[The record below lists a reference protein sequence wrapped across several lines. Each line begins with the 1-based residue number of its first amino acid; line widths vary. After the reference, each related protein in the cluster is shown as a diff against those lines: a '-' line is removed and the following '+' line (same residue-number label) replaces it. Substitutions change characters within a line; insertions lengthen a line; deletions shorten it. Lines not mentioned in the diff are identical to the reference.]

1 MFFDDDSIKSQ
12 VPKTLLRINPGY
24 MRVLD
29 NHLKFIDRTCLRSMR
44 AFDSR
49 KRKFFTNSEYKIR
62 YIHDNEL
69 EEFDE
74 SLETAVRLESAA
86 SPTICRSNS
95 FYFGGADES
104 LEGSRRSSLKST
116 SIIELEPPKNDS
128 PTPTEEHLSEIE
140 DTHKSQ
146 SSKVMPEVV
155 VTRPSLRSLL
165 SNISIKEDSKEP
177 IDEEEPSKKLNI
189 LTSFLPP
196 PTSTRFIGK
205 MHASLHRSV
214 DDISRKS
221 YISSEMIK
229 EDIDE
234 TLRIQDKKSGQ
245 ESTSISRSV
254 SRTSSNRRGIWKK
267 VGPNSFDQGVGRKK
281 IPVSPGSKFRRR
293 PLTNKQSPFT
303 SGTSTPSHIS
313 DPEELLTKIMNLIE
327 YLNLVH
333 SANTKS
339 DLGDNATL
347 KNIECLINSSTQT
360 NINTEKSISS
370 IGGGKV
376 SMSDL
381 ILKGMPTSSRFVGK
395 LQSRR
400 LARSGTLKS
409 QDTDESDEEAPK
421 TNRHPGLPTSF
432 RYIGKSI
439 SAISNINRGPN
450 NLVIETPPP
459 GEKPDF
465 SHTANMLSIFGQAT
479 KEKESTNL
487 ESDTEA
493 TKLFPSVLRHRV
505 SSRASG
511 SKLTVDSSS
520 KTGSLNNDFKDQE
533 DKISMDEI
541 KKLEKEEGIKAMFD
555 NLSRVR
561 VCSIPNWN
569 LHRHVKEDKKRLPYF
584 MQVHQELSTDE
595 ELQELSSKLCGDL
608 HL

>member
-1 MFFDDDSIKSQ
+1 
-12 VPKTLLRINPGY
+12 
-24 MRVLD
+24 
-29 NHLKFIDRTCLRSMR
+29 
-44 AFDSR
+44 
-49 KRKFFTNSEYKIR
+49 
-62 YIHDNEL
+62 
-69 EEFDE
+69 
-74 SLETAVRLESAA
+74 
-86 SPTICRSNS
+86 
-95 FYFGGADES
+95 
-104 LEGSRRSSLKST
+104 
-116 SIIELEPPKNDS
+116 
-128 PTPTEEHLSEIE
+128 
-140 DTHKSQ
+140 
-146 SSKVMPEVV
+146 
-155 VTRPSLRSLL
+155 
-165 SNISIKEDSKEP
+165 
-177 IDEEEPSKKLNI
+177 
-189 LTSFLPP
+189 
-196 PTSTRFIGK
+196 
-205 MHASLHRSV
+205 
-214 DDISRKS
+214 
-221 YISSEMIK
+221 
-229 EDIDE
+229 
-234 TLRIQDKKSGQ
+234 
-245 ESTSISRSV
+245 
-254 SRTSSNRRGIWKK
+254 
-267 VGPNSFDQGVGRKK
+267 
-281 IPVSPGSKFRRR
+281 
-293 PLTNKQSPFT
+293 
-303 SGTSTPSHIS
+303 
-313 DPEELLTKIMNLIE
+313 
-327 YLNLVH
+327 
-333 SANTKS
+333 
-339 DLGDNATL
+339 
-347 KNIECLINSSTQT
+347 
-360 NINTEKSISS
+360 
-370 IGGGKV
+370 
-376 SMSDL
+376 MSDL

-465 SHTANMLSIFGQAT
+465 SHTANMLSILAKIDVKLKQKAT